1 MRFAY
6 TETAF
11 DPPDHPQPNDAPL
24 STVESDLAKLAPA
37 IRDNSDVIL
46 LVEAGFVGR
55 WGEGTNSFYFG
66 SIPNPDPALI
76 KWDDRKVIV
85 ERLLDIMP
93 AGRTVLLRTP
103 GMKQAM
109 YDAADTGRSPATP
122 AEVAAI
128 QTSAA
133 LGTSTTAS

>member
-1 MRFAY
+1 MRSRDQEQITLIRCVFYLWQTEGVTIDDEVATVRRTAREARKAGIELIVRFAY

-66 SIPNPDPALI
+66 SIPNPNPAVTE
-76 KWDDRKVIV
+76 WD
-85 ERLLDIMP
+85 EL
-93 AGRTVLLRTP
+93 GR
-103 GMKQAM
+103 
-109 YDAADTGRSPATP
+109 
-122 AEVAAI
+122 
-128 QTSAA
+128 
-133 LGTSTTAS
+133 